1 MESILAVYAEPVP
14 RVILATTPWEG
25 GTAGLIE
32 VFSDRRDLPYKL
44 LRRPR
49 SAAELARVGA
59 RDRNAAMCEDA
70 EAIGVKPGQ
79 VHGSW
84 EAVMNAR
91 VQAMLQALRAARDE
105 LGRRPLAAEWDRR
118 PAWLVEVPTWSRTS
132 AGDH

>member
-14 RVILATTPWEG
+14 RVIFATTPWEG

-32 VFSDRRDLPYKL
+32 VFSDRRDLPHKL

-59 RDRNAAMCEDA
+59 RDRNAAMCEDHRAPLGWRKLLA

-79 VHGSW
+79 VHGPC
-84 EAVMNAR
+84 EAVMDAG

-105 LGRRPLAAEWDRR
+105 LGRRPLAAE
-118 PAWLVEVPTWSRTS
+118 
-132 AGDH
+132 